1 MSLLTAPLASIS
13 CDARPSKALAS
24 ALRYPKLQ
32 GRDDMQ
38 NPSKD
43 KNAPGCSPRRDPHFA
58 IMALS
63 MKASTCFGAK
73 LAAPQKT
80 PVRARTAPLV
90 SASLKEDVAR

>member
-1 MSLLTAPLASIS
+1 
-13 CDARPSKALAS
+13 
-24 ALRYPKLQ
+24 
-32 GRDDMQ
+32 MQ

-43 KNAPGCSPRRDPHFA
+43 KNAPGCSPRRHPRLA

-63 MKASTCFGAK
+63 MKTSTCFGSK

-80 PVRARTAPLV
+80 PARARTAPVV